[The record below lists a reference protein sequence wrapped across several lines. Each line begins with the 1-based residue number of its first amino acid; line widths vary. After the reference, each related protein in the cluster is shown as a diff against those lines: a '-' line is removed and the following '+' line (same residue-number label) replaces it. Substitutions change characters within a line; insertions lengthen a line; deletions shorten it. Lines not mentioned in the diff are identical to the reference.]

1 MQKVFGI
8 PIDTLLVVLVVALV
22 GALGIVAVLAI
33 RHPVLVKLGVR
44 NVGRRRGRTA
54 LIVVGL
60 MLGTTIVA
68 GPDDRRHDESHDS
81 RSGRRTLG
89 QTDELVS
96 AKGTE
101 VSLGTNLG
109 SATGVEYFDEDVSDI
124 DAALAGTALVDGIT
138 PAVIEEVAVQA
149 AGTAPERAPRD
160 PVRGRPRPHGGFG
173 DHRRE
178 LRRGHARRPLAR

>member
-8 PIDTLLVVLVVALV
+8 PIDTLLAVLVVALV
-22 GALGIVAVLAI
+22 GALGILAVLAI

-68 GPDDRRHDESHDS
+68 TALTTGDTMSHTI
-81 RSGRRTLG
+81 RGAAVRTLG
-89 QTDELVS
+89 QTDELIS

-109 SATGVEYFDEDVSDI
+109 SATGVEYFDEDVVSDI

-138 PAVIEEVAVQA
+138 PAVIEEVAVRAPAAPEQA
-149 AGTAPERAPRD
+149 A
-160 PVRGRPRPHGGFG
+160 
-173 DHRRE
+173 
-178 LRRGHARRPLAR
+178 

>member
-8 PIDTLLVVLVVALV
+8 PIDTLLAVLMVALA

-33 RHPVLVKLGVR
+33 RCPVLVKLGVR

-68 GPDDRRHDESHDS
+68 TALTTGDTMSHTIP
-81 RSGRRTLG
+81 RSGRQDPRPDGRVRLREG
-89 QTDELVS
+89 
-96 AKGTE
+96 APR

-109 SATGVEYFDEDVSDI
+109 SATGVEYFDEDAVADI
-124 DAALAGTALVDGIT
+124 DAALAGTALVDM
-138 PAVIEEVAVQA
+138 AS
-149 AGTAPERAPRD
+149 PR
-160 PVRGRPRPHGGFG
+160 R
-173 DHRRE
+173 
-178 LRRGHARRPLAR
+178 